1 MMVIIQDWLINP
13 FSPLISKAFFF
24 FFLWVICSV
33 LDCPAQWRPVSL
45 EKPKKPNPTSC
56 QLSLHPSLCFISSAL
71 RPPSLWVIAS
81 VTSAL
86 IHFLLSTFGPFAAVG
101 QSNVTA
107 ANATVNPGASSEK
120 QLHLLATE
128 SRCCVTGRVF
138 TVAERLFS
146 LFSLELVVSF
156 DPQAAELAPALQTD
170 GVIDV
175 KEAIQG
181 AIQGENGEVVQIVSS
196 VATWTPRRLSD
207 RPEAPDG
214 GSIQHVRLVGTLHRV
229 GQAIPSGSCFCLFV
243 FVVIFNFRRILIKT
257 TEKYCFLF
265 FLFSR
270 FS

>member
-13 FSPLISKAFFF
+13 LSPLISKAFFF

-33 LDCPAQWRPVSL
+33 LDCPAQWWPVSL

-128 SRCCVTGRVF
+128 SRCCVTGRV
-138 TVAERLFS
+138 S
-146 LFSLELVVSF
+146 LRWRSAS
-156 DPQAAELAPALQTD
+156 
-170 GVIDV
+170 
-175 KEAIQG
+175 
-181 AIQGENGEVVQIVSS
+181 
-196 VATWTPRRLSD
+196 
-207 RPEAPDG
+207 
-214 GSIQHVRLVGTLHRV
+214 
-229 GQAIPSGSCFCLFV
+229 
-243 FVVIFNFRRILIKT
+243 
-257 TEKYCFLF
+257 
-265 FLFSR
+265 FLFSHLNLSFLSTPR
-270 FS
+270 LLSWRRLCRQTAWLTWRRPSRGPSKERTAKWFRSSRPWPLERPVGFQTDLKLLTAARSNTSGWSAHCIESDKRSRLGAVSVCLFLLLFSISGGYW